1 MFIKVKINFE
11 VWKWGVRKIFSINIE
26 KKIIEKKS
34 IYDFLTNECDVPWS
48 LERPF
53 VDEILSLMHK
63 STIYNDEYFSFT

>member
-1 MFIKVKINFE
+1 MF
-11 VWKWGVRKIFSINIE
+11 NIE
-26 KKIIEKKS
+26 KNVIEKKS
-34 IYDFLTNECDVPWS
+34 IYDFLTNEYDVPWS